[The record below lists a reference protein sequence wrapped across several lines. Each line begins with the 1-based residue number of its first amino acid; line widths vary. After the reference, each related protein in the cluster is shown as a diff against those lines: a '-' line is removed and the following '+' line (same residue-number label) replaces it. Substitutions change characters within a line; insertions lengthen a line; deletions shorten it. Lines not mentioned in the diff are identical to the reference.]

1 MDLISKVHDKWIS
14 LCLSACHM
22 DLIMFSACYMDLTM
36 LNACLY
42 IISPMYIASS
52 ISIQTRFFL
61 VLKLYWLTSITFTSQ
76 QMTMLVKSYLLL
88 IQQQAKSRKRR
99 AMTIKMMTRIM
110 TTNVGVRS
118 KYCLS
123 ASANWIKKSCQ
134 LILYIYLTL
143 SGWCEETVGI

>member
-110 TTNVGVRS
+110 TTKVGVRS